1 MSGKPNYSAVE
12 EFDKLDGTDYGD
24 GPEDQTDDVNDGD
37 DSSDESPSDKADTG
51 EHRAD
56 DDDNSSDPSA
66 DSRTNTNDKVDG
78 KSAKQD
84 DELRPLPGNFAQDA
98 RGNLYDRNGNLLARA
113 GSERRLYER
122 NVRMKVDLDQLT
134 TRNQQLEQQLRNNT
148 ALGEEPRRLG
158 LDAEDMRVGLPIVAE
173 FKKNPVQA
181 ARNVLEMVM
190 GMGHDLSEI
199 LGSNAKD
206 AVEMKAISRMLD
218 ERLAPLQQL
227 TQSTEQQQRE
237 RRIHQQAEQEIERF
251 FDEHEN
257 SRMHAQAIDNLIG
270 RRPDLS
276 PEKAYYE
283 LRLFAANN
291 GLDFNRP
298 LAPQLQA
305 LQQSSARDGS
315 NNRQTTRNAPPMA
328 NGVRGT
334 RQVSIPEGEAVDAKA
349 SWDDIIRRSMQL
361 RS

>member
-24 GPEDQTDDVNDGD
+24 GPEDQTDDVNESDDGAD
-37 DSSDESPSDKADTG
+37 DTSDEADAS

-56 DDDNSSDPSA
+56 DSGDSSDTTA
-66 DSRTNTNDKVDG
+66 DSRPDPNDKVKDQ
-78 KSAKQD
+78 KTSNE
-84 DELRPLPGNFAQDA
+84 ELRPLPGNFAQDA

-122 NVRMKVDLDQLT
+122 NVRMKADLDQLT
-134 TRNQQLEQQLRNNT
+134 QRNQQLENALRQNT
-148 ALGEEPRRLG
+148 NLGEEPRRLG
-158 LDAEDMRVGLPIVAE
+158 LEAEDMRVGLPIIAE
-173 FKKNPVQA
+173 FKRNPVQA

-199 LGSNAKD
+199 LGGNAKD

-218 ERLAPLQQL
+218 ERLAPLQQI
-227 TQSTEQQQRE
+227 TQSVDQQKREQ
-237 RRIHQQAEQEIERF
+237 RIQQQAEQEIERF

-270 RRPDLS
+270 RRPDLT

-291 GLDFNRP
+291 GLDFNKP

-305 LQQSSARDGS
+305 LQQSSVRDGS
-315 NNRQTTRNAPPMA
+315 NNRQQTRSAPPMA

-334 RQVSIPEGEAVDAKA
+334 RQVSMPEGEAVDAKA

>member
-1 MSGKPNYSAVE
+1 MSGKPNYTAVE
-12 EFDKLDGTDYGD
+12 EFDKLDGTNYGD
-24 GPEDQTDDVNDGD
+24 GPEDQTDDAIDESDSGDDVSDDEADASEHRSDNDGD
-37 DSSDESPSDKADTG
+37 SGDTV
-51 EHRAD
+51 
-56 DDDNSSDPSA
+56 A
-66 DSRTNTNDKVDG
+66 DSRPNTDDKVN
-78 KSAKQD
+78 KQQTSNE
-84 DELRPLPGNFAQDA
+84 ELRPLPGNFAQDA

-122 NVRMKVDLDQLT
+122 NVRMKADLDQLT
-134 TRNQQLEQQLRNNT
+134 QKNQQLEHQLRT
-148 ALGEEPRRLG
+148 TVGLGEEPRRLG
-158 LDAEDMRVGLPIVAE
+158 LEAEDMRVGLPIIAE
-173 FKKNPVQA
+173 FKRNPVQA

-190 GMGHDLSEI
+190 GMGHNLSEI
-199 LGSNAKD
+199 LGENAKD

-218 ERLAPLQQL
+218 ERLAPLQQI
-227 TQSTEQQQRE
+227 TQSTEQQRRE
-237 RRIHQQAEQEIERF
+237 ALIQQEAEREIERF

-270 RRPDLS
+270 RRPELT

-283 LRLFAANN
+283 LRLFAVNN
-291 GLDFNRP
+291 GLDFNKP

-315 NNRQTTRNAPPMA
+315 NNRQTTRSAPPMA
-328 NGVRGT
+328 NGARSN
-334 RQVSIPEGEAVDAKA
+334 RQLAMPEAEAVDSKA